1 MSTRTIDSYL
11 YRAGLMDDL
20 KRNNVAVA
28 IEKSYNQK
36 HRMFHYVTHVY
47 EILTRIDTNTG
58 CAFDEDSGVYTNS
71 YKSLILAALFHDVVY
86 DPTRP
91 DNEEKSVEF
100 MLSKL
105 NGHIDETVLQTASNL
120 IQATSEIDTQDPLAK
135 EFNSYD
141 RAILGS
147 HDFAELVNYGDD
159 IRREYIM
166 YDYQDFALKHVE
178 VISKMHACGNFTNKA
193 VFDAYCSYVLGRKIK
208 LGIYAG
214 SFNPLHIG
222 HVDILRKATSIFDQV
237 ILAECVNPNKPARE
251 HDDSAH
257 VFIGDLGYFKRV
269 VFPGML
275 AELYDHYYGMPN
287 YEVTLIKGIRNAD
300 DLQSENTQL
309 AYTSE
314 YARHN
319 VSVVYIP
326 AEPELRHVSSS
337 AIRSLQSL
345 GQDVSRYL
353 A

>member
-1 MSTRTIDSYL
+1 MGKVESYL
-11 YRAGLMDDL
+11 YRIGLADNF
-20 KRNNVAVA
+20 RQNNVAVA
-28 IEKSYNQK
+28 ILKAYSQPHRLFHSISHVLDILHLIDKAHPYNGTSYP
-36 HRMFHYVTHVY
+36 
-47 EILTRIDTNTG
+47 
-58 CAFDEDSGVYTNS
+58 AS
-71 YKSLILAALFHDVVY
+71 YKALVLAALFHDVVY
-86 DPTRP
+86 DPTQN

-105 NGHIDETVLQTASNL
+105 ARDIDAVLLNDAACL
-120 IQATSEIDTQDPLAK
+120 IQATSSIDPQDPLAK

-147 HDFAELVNYGDD
+147 HDFAELMSYGDN

-166 YDYQDFALKHVE
+166 YEYQDFATKHVE

-222 HVDILRKATSIFDQV
+222 HVDILHKATAIFDQV

-269 VFPGML
+269 VFRGML
-275 AELYDHYYGMPN
+275 AELYDHYFGMPN
-287 YEVTLIKGIRNAD
+287 YEVMLVKGIRNAD
-300 DLQSENTQL
+300 DLHSENTQL

-314 YARHN
+314 YARHR
-319 VSVVYIP
+319 VPVVYIP